1 MNRTSSDRADV
12 LIAGAG
18 PVGLSLAIE
27 LGLRG
32 IRCVVVEKNDGVGY
46 TPRAKTTNTRT
57 REHLRRWGIAERLR
71 EASPI
76 PRDYPPR
83 AIFLTSFI
91 GHQLAVFENALNC
104 SPERN
109 ELYSESS
116 QWVPQYTL
124 ENVLLERVKTL
135 PNVTVRFNCRL
146 ESTEQTGEEV
156 RSGVADTV
164 TGERAT
170 IRSSYLTGADGVH
183 SRVRNLAGVKMEG
196 KHDLASFVNLIFYAP
211 DLAASHPFGRAIH
224 YWFVNRELPVI
235 IGPMDDGVEGK
246 WFLGVPLV
254 PNGPDVTN
262 MGASEI
268 LRRATGID
276 VATTPISSDPWTSS
290 SLLADVYRRDR
301 VFLAG
306 DACHTHPPFGGFGMN
321 MGIGDAVDLGWKL
334 AATIQGWGGPALL
347 DTYETERRPVHIA
360 VTNES
365 IANQAVLGNALV
377 RDEIDAE
384 TPEGER
390 IRAEVGRAIFTA
402 KRREFETLGIVL
414 GYRYDGSPLLVSDG
428 TPAPEIDYS
437 TYMPSARPGC
447 LAPHAWLADGSS
459 LYDHFGLG
467 FTLLVLKQ
475 MDPGGVARFA
485 DAAAA
490 RGLPL
495 TVFAPNESGLGNVYE
510 AAFALIRPDQH
521 VAWRGDAIP
530 ENPLAIVD
538 RVRGDLA
545 PAAAASSPV
554 PAS

>member
-1 MNRTSSDRADV
+1 M
-12 LIAGAG
+12 
-18 PVGLSLAIE
+18 
-27 LGLRG
+27 
-32 IRCVVVEKNDGVGY
+32 
-46 TPRAKTTNTRT
+46 
-57 REHLRRWGIAERLR
+57 RRWGIAERLR

-83 AIFLTSFI
+83 AIFLTSFK

-146 ESTEQTGEEV
+146 ESTEQSGEEV
-156 RSGVADTV
+156 RSGVVDTV

-224 YWFVNRELPVI
+224 YWFVNRELPII

-262 MGASEI
+262 MDASEI

-334 AATIQGWGGPALL
+334 AATIQGWGGSALL

-390 IRAEVGRAIFTA
+390 IRVEVGRAIRA
-402 KRREFETLGIVL
+402 SKRREFETLGIVL
-414 GYRYDGSPLLVSDG
+414 GYRYDGSPLLVADG

-437 TYMPSARPGC
+437 TYTPSARPGC

-475 MDPGGVARFA
+475 MDPGGVARFV

-510 AAFALIRPDQH
+510 ASFALIRPDQH
-521 VAWRGDAIP
+521 VAWRGNAIP

-545 PAAAASSPV
+545 PAAAASSSV